1 MMIKIKNVRPGTLI
15 IPDADLTLKP
25 GQEIECSKISP
36 QMNAVLTSGHIVR
49 IDEPKQEN
57 NNSLSVAEEE
67 EEFETNLSAE
77 KRRTVKD
84 VLTKRF
90 KEDKDGTN

>member
-1 MMIKIKNVRPGTLI
+1 MMIKIKNVRSGILI
-15 IPDADLTLKP
+15 IPDADLTFKP

-36 QMNAVLTSGHIVR
+36 QMEAVLTSGHLVR
-49 IDEPKQEN
+49 IDELKQEN
-57 NNSLSVAEEE
+57 NNSLSVAEE

-90 KEDKDGTN
+90 REDKDGTN